1 MFAGAPRTIAAVAL
15 AGAMVAG
22 RVRYLHF
29 AAIRGICKIYLCSP
43 VQTLARCGRC
53 GCTFRKEFLWKR
65 ILPAPRIWSLY
76 IS

>member
-1 MFAGAPRTIAAVAL
+1 MFAGATRTIATVAL

-29 AAIRGICKIYLCSP
+29 TAISDIYIDLCSP
-43 VQTLARCGRC
+43 VQSVSARRGRC

-65 ILPAPRIWSLY
+65 ILSLAPRIWSW
-76 IS
+76 